1 MTASS
6 SGRYARIEL
15 RRRRWSSVH
24 DLIVDRAAGFAGE
37 RQLARRHFIQD
48 DAERKKIGA
57 RVERLAEHLLGRHV
71 GDGAERRA
79 GAGEVFLDGER
90 VGVVERRSAFPATES
105 FSSILARPKS
115 RIFAWPR
122 AVTKILAGLMSRWT
136 MPAVCAASSASAISI
151 ASDKK
156 LVHLERALGDGVLER
171 HAIEKFHGD
180 EADAAFAFAD
190 FVDGAD
196 VVVIERGGG
205 AGFAAEAFE
214 RGGIF
219 GDVVGKKFQRD
230 ETAEREVFGFVD
242 DSHAAAA
249 EFFDDAVVGDCL
261 AEHWWT
267 DVSWRQRAGVNQR
280 ETRSEVMK
288 QRSKESNDA
297 ERSNAETQRTQ
308 RFA

>member
-1 MTASS
+1 MPNEKRSERASSGLPSTCSGDMYATVPSVEPGLVSCSSPASVLASS
-6 SGRYARIEL
+6 SPMT
-15 RRRRWSSVH
+15 
-24 DLIVDRAAGFAGE
+24 
-37 RQLARRHFIQD
+37 
-48 DAERKKIGA
+48 
-57 RVERLAEHLLGRHV
+57 V
-71 GDGAERRA
+71 G
-79 GAGEVFLDGER
+79 
-90 VGVVERRSAFPATES
+90 AFPATES

-122 AVTKILAGLMSRWT
+122 AVTKMLAGLMSRWT
-136 MPAVCAASSASAISI
+136 MPAVCAASSASAISMRER
-151 ASDKK
+151 KQ
-156 LVHLERALGDGVLER
+156 LVHFERALGDGVLER
-171 HAIEKFHGD
+171 HAVEKFHGD

-230 ETAEREVFGFVD
+230 EAAEREVFGFVD

-261 AEHWWT
+261 AEHGWT
-267 DVSWRQRAGVNQR
+267 DVSWRGERASIDR
-280 ETRSEVMK
+280 DETRRNEATK
-288 QRSKESNDA
+288 
-297 ERSNAETQRTQ
+297 
-308 RFA
+308 